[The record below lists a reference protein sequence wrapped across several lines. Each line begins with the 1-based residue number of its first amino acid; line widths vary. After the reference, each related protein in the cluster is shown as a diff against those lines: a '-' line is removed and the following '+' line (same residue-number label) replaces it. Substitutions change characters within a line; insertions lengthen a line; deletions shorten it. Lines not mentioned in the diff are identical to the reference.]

1 MYNWQRPHRGINGFA
16 SVCRLEQNRHKN
28 ITSIEHVYSIDLNP
42 ISWHDTNVNFFIKN
56 SQMTEVK
63 ERIKRD
69 ISGVQVPP
77 SRLQRRNAQ
86 NLDESCNTKNEPHHL
101 GLCIR
106 ESTQLFHD
114 RHVQRHK
121 IDQIVKFL
129 VQEPIMSEV
138 ETDYIFSNVTS
149 RLTYLKTTE
158 FVSIDG
164 SLNGA
169 TKRKGYPKERL
180 SDWEKNKK
188 IFSVCVEKDKFYP
201 AFQFAKAKPK
211 LIIEK
216 VIQLLPDYM
225 HGWLIAYWFSDGNGW
240 LSGEAPKDLLD
251 RGDKVLHAARQVSL
265 DEYRF

>member
-1 MYNWQRPHRGINGFA
+1 
-16 SVCRLEQNRHKN
+16 
-28 ITSIEHVYSIDLNP
+28 
-42 ISWHDTNVNFFIKN
+42 
-56 SQMTEVK
+56 MTEAK
-63 ERIKRD
+63 EKIKRNML
-69 ISGVQVPP
+69 GVQVTP
-77 SRLQRRNAQ
+77 SLPQRRIAQ
-86 NLDESCNTKNEPHHL
+86 NHDESCKTKYETHHS

-114 RHVQRHK
+114 RHVQRQK

-138 ETDYIFSNVTS
+138 ETDYIFGNVTS
-149 RLTYLKTTE
+149 RLTYLKKTE
-158 FVSIDG
+158 FVSIDR
-164 SLNGA
+164 SLNGT

-188 IFSVCVEKDKFYP
+188 IFSVWVDQDKFYP
-201 AFQFAKAKPK
+201 AFQFAAAKPK

-225 HGWLIAYWFSDGNGW
+225 HGWLIAYWFSDSNGW

-251 RGDKVLHAARQVSL
+251 SGDRVLHAARQVSL
-265 DEYRF
+265 DKYRF